1 MANPAPQQP
10 GHPILTLSR
19 CVIRPFAASDA
30 AALQAAADDPAIA
43 RQMRNACLAPITSAE
58 DPLLNFAICTPPD
71 HAGTTIVCG
80 GIGLKRLAD
89 VESRT
94 LEVGY
99 WLGRDV
105 WGRGIATE
113 ALAAF
118 TRWAFE
124 HVVDPAAA
132 GGPVQR
138 IEACVFGDNDAS
150 ARVLTKAGY
159 VLEGSRRKAGFKNGK
174 PFDIR
179 LFGILREEV
188 LGSQ

>member
-1 MANPAPQQP
+1 MRDAYPAPY
-10 GHPILTLSR
+10 GLANAERWIG
-19 CVIRPFAASDA
+19 
-30 AALQAAADDPAIA
+30 IA
-43 RQMRNACLAPITSAE
+43 PAE
-58 DPLLNFAICTPPD
+58 DPPLNFAICTPPD
-71 HAGTTIVCG
+71 HAGTTTVCG

-113 ALAAF
+113 APA
-118 TRWAFE
+118 
-124 HVVDPAAA
+124 AAA

-179 LFGILREEV
+179 IFGILREEV
-188 LGSQ
+188 LGSR